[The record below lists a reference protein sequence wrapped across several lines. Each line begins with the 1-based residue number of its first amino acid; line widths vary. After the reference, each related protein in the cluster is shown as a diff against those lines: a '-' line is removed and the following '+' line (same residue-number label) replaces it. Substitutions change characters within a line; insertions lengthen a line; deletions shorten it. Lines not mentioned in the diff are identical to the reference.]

1 MIGSLCNQAVLAG
14 RERAFVSQCSWM
26 LRPRWNFSSRARAL
40 SGGDMIVLSI
50 PKSGRTWLRTFLCA
64 YFCKRSGH
72 DFTLTPERYGDPAI
86 SRVIYS
92 HDLFEHRTKGDLWD
106 AVRGKY
112 LIPSR
117 ELRRAKIVLLA
128 RDPRDVFVSLYL
140 QMTRRDLGTR
150 DEFGRRTIGDM
161 LRDQRFGIGSI
172 VQTMNDWLDGF
183 SGRRNFSLLRY
194 ESLRAA
200 PAEQF
205 GALLALLG
213 ETRPNM
219 SIFRD
224 TLDFSEFSNMQKLEA
239 AGVFDSK
246 ILQARDIHDPE
257 SFKVRR
263 GKIGGYEDYLS
274 VEDRQYAMDALRRL
288 DPRFV

>member
-1 MIGSLCNQAVLAG
+1 M
-14 RERAFVSQCSWM
+14 F
-26 LRPRWNFSSRARAL
+26 RPRWNFSSRARAL
-40 SGGDMIVLSI
+40 SAGDMIVLSI

-64 YFCKRSGH
+64 YFCKCRGH

-86 SRVIYS
+86 PRVIYS

-106 AVRGKY
+106 TVRGKY
-112 LIPSR
+112 LVPGK
-117 ELRRAKIVLLA
+117 ELRRVAIVLLV

-140 QMTRRDLGTR
+140 QMTRRDPGTR
-150 DEFGRRTIGDM
+150 DKFGQRTISEM
-161 LRDQRFGIGSI
+161 LRDERFGIGSI
-172 VQTMNDWLDGF
+172 VKTMNDWLGEF

-194 ESLRAA
+194 ELLRAA

-205 GALLALLG
+205 RALLALLD
-213 ETRPNM
+213 ETEPDM
-219 SIFRD
+219 SIFQD
-224 TLDFSEFSNMQKLEA
+224 ALDFSEFSNMQKLEA

-246 ILQARDIHDPE
+246 ILQPRDIHDPE

-274 VEDRQYAMDALRRL
+274 AEDRHYAIEALRRL
-288 DPRFV
+288 NPDFGYEPNGRAAIASNRH

>member
-1 MIGSLCNQAVLAG
+1 
-14 RERAFVSQCSWM
+14 
-26 LRPRWNFSSRARAL
+26 
-40 SGGDMIVLSI
+40 MIVLSV

-64 YFCKRSGH
+64 YFCKRYDH
-72 DFTLTPERYGDPAI
+72 DFTLKPERYDDPAI
-86 SRVIYS
+86 PRVIYS
-92 HDLFEHRTKGDLWD
+92 HDLFEHRTKGNPWD
-106 AVRGKY
+106 AIRGKY
-112 LIPSR
+112 LIPAK

-140 QMTRRDLGTR
+140 QMTRRDPGTR
-150 DEFGRRTIGDM
+150 DEFGQRSIGEM
-161 LRDQRFGIGSI
+161 LRDQRFGIGSL
-172 VQTMNDWLDGF
+172 VKTMNDWLGEF

-205 GALLALLG
+205 RALLALLG
-213 ETRPNM
+213 EPKPDM
-219 SIFRD
+219 SIFQD
-224 TLDFSEFSNMQKLEA
+224 ALDFSEFGNMQKLEA

-246 ILQARDIHDPE
+246 ILRARDIRDPE

-274 VEDRQYAMDALRRL
+274 AEDRQYAIDALQRL
-288 DPRFV
+288 HPHFGYEPHGRATIAFNRH

>member
-1 MIGSLCNQAVLAG
+1 M
-14 RERAFVSQCSWM
+14 F
-26 LRPRWNFSSRARAL
+26 RPRWNLSSRARAL

-64 YFCKRSGH
+64 YFCKCRGH
-72 DFTLTPERYGDPAI
+72 DFTLTPEPYGDPAI
-86 SRVIYS
+86 PHVIYS
-92 HDLFEHRTKGDLWD
+92 HDLFEHRTKGNLWD

-112 LIPSR
+112 LVPAK

-140 QMTRRDLGTR
+140 QMTRRDPGTR
-150 DEFGRRTIGDM
+150 AEFGQRTIGEM
-161 LRDQRFGIGSI
+161 LRDQQFGIGSI
-172 VQTMNDWLDGF
+172 VKTMNDWLDEF
-183 SGRRNFSLLRY
+183 SGRSNFSLLRY

-205 GALLALLG
+205 RALLALLG
-213 ETRPNM
+213 ETTPSL
-219 SIFRD
+219 SIFQD
-224 TLDFSEFSNMQKLEA
+224 ALDFSEFSNMQKLEA
-239 AGVFDSK
+239 AGVFNSK

-274 VEDRQYAMDALRRL
+274 AEDRQYAIDALRRL
-288 DPRFV
+288 DPRFGYELQGRGAIASNRH

>member
-1 MIGSLCNQAVLAG
+1 
-14 RERAFVSQCSWM
+14 
-26 LRPRWNFSSRARAL
+26 
-40 SGGDMIVLSI
+40 MIVLSV

-64 YFCKRSGH
+64 YFCKRGGH

-86 SRVIYS
+86 PRVIYS

-106 AVRGKY
+106 TVRGKY
-112 LIPSR
+112 LVPGK
-117 ELRRAKIVLLA
+117 ELRRVAIVLLV

-140 QMTRRDLGTR
+140 QMTRRDPGTR
-150 DEFGRRTIGDM
+150 DKFGQRTISEM

-172 VQTMNDWLDGF
+172 VKTMNDWLGEF

-205 GALLALLG
+205 RALLALLG
-213 ETRPNM
+213 ETEPGM
-219 SIFRD
+219 SIFQD
-224 TLDFSEFSNMQKLEA
+224 ALDFSEFSNMQKLEA

-274 VEDRQYAMDALRRL
+274 VEDRQYAIDALRRL
-288 DPRFV
+288 DLHFGYEPTDAERLTPNRH

>member
-1 MIGSLCNQAVLAG
+1 
-14 RERAFVSQCSWM
+14 M

-64 YFCKRSGH
+64 YFCKRGGH

-86 SRVIYS
+86 PRVIYS
-92 HDLFEHRTKGDLWD
+92 HDLFEHRTKGNPWD

-112 LIPSR
+112 LVPAK
-117 ELRRAKIVLLA
+117 ELHRAKVVLLA

-140 QMTRRDLGTR
+140 QMTRRDPGTR
-150 DEFGRRTIGDM
+150 DEFVQRTIGDM
-161 LRDQRFGIGSI
+161 LRDQQFGIGSI
-172 VQTMNDWLDGF
+172 VKTMNDWLDEF
-183 SGRRNFSLLRY
+183 SGRRNLSLLRY
-194 ESLRAA
+194 ESLRTA

-205 GALLALLG
+205 RALLALLG
-213 ETRPNM
+213 ETTPNM
-219 SIFRD
+219 SIFQD
-224 TLDFSEFSNMQKLEA
+224 ALDFSDFGNMQKLEA

-246 ILQARDIHDPE
+246 ILQARDIRDPE

-263 GKIGGYEDYLS
+263 GKIGGYKDYLFG
-274 VEDRQYAMDALRRL
+274 EDRQYAIDALREL
-288 DPRFV
+288 DPHFGYEPHDAERLIPNRY

>member
-1 MIGSLCNQAVLAG
+1 MVQ
-14 RERAFVSQCSWM
+14 
-26 LRPRWNFSSRARAL
+26 PRWNFSSRARAL
-40 SGGDMIVLSI
+40 SGGDMIVLSV

-64 YFCKRSGH
+64 YFCKRRGH

-86 SRVIYS
+86 PRVIYS

-106 AVRGKY
+106 TVRGKY
-112 LIPSR
+112 LVPGK
-117 ELRRAKIVLLA
+117 ELRRVAIVLLV

-140 QMTRRDLGTR
+140 QMTRRDPGTR
-150 DEFGRRTIGDM
+150 DKFGQRTISEM
-161 LRDQRFGIGSI
+161 LRDERFGIGSI
-172 VQTMNDWLDGF
+172 VKTMNDWLGEF

-194 ESLRAA
+194 ELLRAA

-205 GALLALLG
+205 RALLALLD
-213 ETRPNM
+213 ETEPDM
-219 SIFRD
+219 SIFQD
-224 TLDFSEFSNMQKLEA
+224 ALDFSEFSNMQKLEA

-246 ILQARDIHDPE
+246 ILQPRDIHDPE

-274 VEDRQYAMDALRRL
+274 AEDRHYAIEALRRL
-288 DPRFV
+288 NPDFGYEPNGRAAIASNRH